1 MTNKKDICRDIKY
14 FLKQDFKLLLILILS
29 SSSLAFSKE
38 FRIPELTDVSC
49 WSKDLSNKDIE
60 TCNQLIFMDVDFDGQ
75 NEIIKREFRSG
86 QRAGDH
92 FIIYKHSGKEMQGVQ
107 TKVMDYPPFDNI
119 DYTTTF
125 DSFNKEILIHLS
137 GGACG
142 SEDRTYKRISSKWT
156 VIKRI
161 VLDQG
166 DKTCYKS
173 TYEIDDNL
181 ELKLINK
188 IKVY

>member
-1 MTNKKDICRDIKY
+1 MY
-14 FLKQDFKLLLILILS
+14 
-29 SSSLAFSKE
+29 
-38 FRIPELTDVSC
+38 PP
-49 WSKDLSNKDIE
+49 
-60 TCNQLIFMDVDFDGQ
+60 
-75 NEIIKREFRSG
+75 
-86 QRAGDH
+86 
-92 FIIYKHSGKEMQGVQ
+92 
-107 TKVMDYPPFDNI
+107 VMDYPPFYNI

-142 SEDRTYKRISSKWT
+142 SENRTYKKISSKWT

-161 VLDQG
+161 FNDQRDG
-166 DKTCYKS
+166 ICYEL

>member
-1 MTNKKDICRDIKY
+1 MK
-14 FLKQDFKLLLILILS
+14 KLLLILILS

-75 NEIIKREFRSG
+75 NEIIKRDFRGG
-86 QRAGDH
+86 QRVLDR
-92 FIIYKHSGKEMQGVQ
+92 FIIYKHSGKEMHGVQ
-107 TKVMDYPPFDNI
+107 IKLMDYPPFDDI
-119 DYTTTF
+119 DNATTF
-125 DSFNKEILIHLS
+125 DSSNKEILMHLS

-142 SEDRTYKRISSKWT
+142 SENRTYKKISSKWT

-161 VLDQG
+161 FNDQRDG
-166 DKTCYKS
+166 ICYEL